1 MTTFT
6 LTKQLTE
13 QCRREI
19 RFTVFSTDS
28 EDHRAVEVVIY
39 QSSANTGK
47 MLQHSRNARYHIGN
61 SRNLYRSLL
70 NQGWKAA

>member
-1 MTTFT
+1 MTTYT
-6 LTKQLTE
+6 LTKQLSE

-19 RFTVFSTDS
+19 RFTVFGTDA
-28 EDHRAVEVVIY
+28 EDHRAVEVVVY
-39 QSSANTGK
+39 QGFNNGK

-70 NQGWKAA
+70 NQGWTAA